1 MKETRIGQDAVKGT
15 RAGQDDGKVTR
26 QQSLHTFRPSEN
38 ERDDRRRRRNRES
51 ARRARE
57 RDRSERET
65 MERAY
70 DANEVRIKHLEVM
83 VDELSSELR
92 RHNTISNFGGRGRA
106 GGGGA
111 DGEGD
116 RDDASDDFDVAED
129 RPKWFGAAF

>member
-1 MKETRIGQDAVKGT
+1 MSAGTAHREGMAQD
-15 RAGQDDGKVTR
+15 RDNGKVTR
-26 QQSLHTFRPSEN
+26 QQSLRTFRASES

-51 ARRARE
+51 ARRARD

-92 RHNTISNFGGRGRA
+92 RHNTISNFGGRARA
-106 GGGGA
+106 GGAARERGDD
-111 DGEGD
+111 DG
-116 RDDASDDFDVAED
+116 SDDFDVGED